1 MDRNTILAIALS
13 IALFFIVMKFFVPA
27 TPAKKQGPKKKE
39 LLTKKKNPVKD
50 KKNPIVKTKDRSQ
63 KKDATK
69 GQKDPKR
76 DSETQKDSLAP
87 DKGLNI
93 VPVKN
98 YYFKSTEYSK
108 KSFNVQTDV
117 FDIRFTPVDAAI
129 TSLKL
134 KKYSH
139 KDKKT
144 KEMKLVDAV
153 FFPDNKA
160 VSPLATSFQGVK
172 GLEKKVKSVYQYG
185 IYKYENGELNK
196 QEDGDL
202 EKDRD
207 YNTLIKTNI
216 DKLSKRYG
224 TKMSNLVII
233 LFKSQYKV
241 QKKSGDKTFEFIKIY
256 TLHDQTKDYLIDL
269 DMTIKNLSDSEYA
282 VVSNSD
288 DNASFYIHWG
298 KSLGPSY
305 NPKTKTS
312 YDEKFGTA
320 YLQLDDKEVEV
331 KETGEVTSQ
340 FKWLALDSRYLA
352 VYLITEW
359 GNDSQNVKRWK
370 KKNYFGEVR
379 KSKKVTKEIIGL
391 GFKQFISKP
400 DKDQSYHVSVFV
412 GPKTRSL
419 LQEARYDDFGLIEV
433 RNRSWLSIIKPLEW
447 VVEWALFTFNDYTHN
462 YGLAIIILTILL
474 KILMHPLTK
483 KSLNSTRKMQELA
496 PKMKELEAKYKKD
509 PQQKQKAIMA
519 MYKKEG
525 VNPLGGCLP
534 ILLQLPVFWA
544 LYAVIPVLL
553 DLKNAEFLWITD
565 LSSPDTIMNIQLG
578 ITDKLNILPII
589 MTITSVFQMKLTPQP
604 TMGASG
610 DKAQAAKMMQYMMP
624 AVFLFIFWT
633 MPSGLVLYW
642 TVQNTLQIGQQLYTN
657 YFGKTKSKNK
667 EKGGTK

>member
-1 MDRNTILAIALS
+1 MDRNTILAIVLA
-13 IALFFIVMKFFVPA
+13 IALFFVVTKFFAPPP
-27 TPAKKQGPKKKE
+27 PAKKQETPKE
-39 LLTKKKNPVKD
+39 LVTKKKDPVKD
-50 KKNPIVKTKDRSQ
+50 KKDLNPKNGSQ

-69 GQKDPKR
+69 GQKDPKKV
-76 DSETQKDSLAP
+76 SKPQSASSGP
-87 DKGLNI
+87 NSSLNI
-93 VPVKN
+93 VPVKTYLFN
-98 YYFKSTEYSK
+98 STEHSK
-108 KSFNVQTDV
+108 KPFSVQTDV
-117 FDIRFTPVDAAI
+117 FDIRFTPVDGAI
-129 TSLKL
+129 TSLRL
-134 KKYSH
+134 KKYPH
-139 KDKKT
+139 KDRKT
-144 KEMKLVDAV
+144 NEMRLVDAV
-153 FFPDNKA
+153 FFPNNKEI
-160 VSPLATSFQGVK
+160 SPLATSFQGAG
-172 GLEKKVKSVYQYG
+172 GLEKKVKSVYRYG
-185 IYKYENGELNK
+185 VYKYESGELNK
-196 QEDGDL
+196 QEDGSL
-202 EKDRD
+202 EEDQD
-207 YNTLIKTNI
+207 YNTLIKANI

-241 QKKSGDKTFEFIKIY
+241 QKKSGDKNFEFIKIY
-256 TLHDQTKDYLIDL
+256 TLHNKSNDYLIDL

-282 VVSNSD
+282 VVSNSN

-312 YDEKFGTA
+312 YDEKFETA
-320 YLQLDDKEVEV
+320 YLKLDGKEEVVED
-331 KETGEVTSQ
+331 TRNVTSQ

-359 GNDSQNVKRWK
+359 DSDNQKIKRWK
-370 KKNYFGEVR
+370 KTNYFGEVH
-379 KSKKVTKEIIGL
+379 KSKKVTEETISL

-400 DKDQSYHVSVFV
+400 GKDQSYHVSVFV

-419 LQEARYDDFGLIEV
+419 LQGARYEDFGLIEV

-447 VVEWALFTFNDYTHN
+447 AVEWALFTFNDYTHN

-483 KSLNSTRKMQELA
+483 KSMNSTRKMQELA

-565 LSSPDTIMNIQLG
+565 LSSPDTVMTIQLG
-578 ITDKLNILPII
+578 ITNKLNILPII

-604 TMGASG
+604 SMGASG

-642 TVQNTLQIGQQLYTN
+642 TVQNMLQIGQQLYTN